1 MEQSHVP
8 TRWHMIETV
17 ERQPPHQPIVLASQA
32 LQVELL
38 VSSPD
43 VGWEGRSR
51 SKPKSPPSHAAS
63 NTSGITYQESE
74 KLMDEPSEDTASN
87 IS

>member
-1 MEQSHVP
+1 
-8 TRWHMIETV
+8 MIETV

-51 SKPKSPPSHAAS
+51 SKPKSPPSHKMQP
-63 NTSGITYQESE
+63 ITYQESE
-74 KLMDEPSEDTASN
+74 KLIDEPSEDTASN